1 MKKRPLLSLLFF
13 QHYQSLRMPNLL
25 KTPSI
30 FLLSLTVALA
40 TSPQDA
46 RANASVE
53 NKTTESSYSAANQ
66 KKIKGVIKDTKG
78 QPIIGANISVKG
90 TTNGT
95 ITDLDGLFVI
105 DVPTGSILKISY
117 IGYES
122 KEILVGAETNL
133 TIELKENAL
142 SLDEVVVVG
151 YGVQKKSDVTG
162 SISVTKGDDMLKQ
175 QSFSALDGLRGKSA
189 GVNIFSNSGQPGGAS
204 RVIIR
209 GISTIKSSSD
219 PLYIVDG
226 VAMED
231 FKFLNP
237 NDIER
242 IEVLKDASSA
252 AIYGARGANG
262 VIMVTTKRGNKEDG
276 AKISYAGSV
285 SVGTMAKYLDVM
297 DSYEFVDALKQS
309 YENGKKYYGLTKT
322 LDLSDPNFFNPD
334 GSPKYNTDW
343 QRESTRTTV
352 SQNHQLN
359 IQQGGKNSST
369 GVFLNY
375 TDQQGLL
382 LNTYMKR
389 INAKMAYDAKP
400 TKWLSTGINLLVNHT
415 WANEAEEGGGSQVP
429 RRTMLE
435 MIPFMPVKMPNGGW
449 TNSTSLNNDL
459 GFEGMANPVH
469 VLTTQQRMRYKT
481 QIFGNAALTF
491 HLLPN
496 LDLKTQLG
504 IDAHNN
510 RNRDYSPK
518 DLINLSFPGG
528 KAVIDHTDMLYWQ
541 EETYLTYNENIGKH
555 RFGAMVGMSWQER
568 VVRSSSSAVEK
579 FSDDF
584 FDTDNMG
591 AGTLPLPPT
600 SLYSREAMN
609 SYFLR
614 GTYAYN
620 DKYLATVTSRVDGSS
635 KFGKNNKYAF
645 FPSVGLGWIISNEEF
660 MSGMTA
666 IDQLKLHSSFGVT
679 GNSGIMPYS
688 SLATI
693 SSGSVLINGERTPS
707 SYASRLP
714 NPDLKWEKTNQFDFG
729 FNLNLFNNRLNFDIS
744 YYYKR
749 TTDLLLD
756 KPVPHSTGYKSVVD
770 NIGEVSNQGLDF
782 MINSVNIDSR
792 DFSWST
798 TLNLNYNKNRIEALG
813 KNNEDIEPGPWWV
826 SGSQIRLRV
835 GESLGSFYGY
845 ERLGIWT
852 EAEAAEAKAA
862 GQNVGQAKR
871 SKDKKILGKGLPD
884 FTGSIINNLRYKN
897 FDLTFD
903 LQFVLGVD
911 VLQQFMHSTEDRF
924 GYSNGLASV
933 YRDAYSP
940 SNPNTMVQAIRN
952 APLTGQS
959 SELDSHWVADGSYLR
974 ANLIQ
979 LGYTFDA
986 KAVKALGLSSLRAY
1000 VSVNNAF
1007 LIHSKD
1013 FKGYDPE
1020 GSSWNDNQWGQNMFF
1035 FQYPKPRTF
1044 NLGVNVTF

>member
-1 MKKRPLLSLLFF
+1 MRN
-13 QHYQSLRMPNLL
+13 ML

-30 FLLSLTVALA
+30 FLLSLTIAL
-40 TSPQDA
+40 TISPQDA
-46 RANASVE
+46 RADASV
-53 NKTTESSYSAANQ
+53 NNNTAGSTSAVKNQ
-66 KKIKGVIKDTKG
+66 KKIKGVIKDSNG
-78 QPIIGANISVKG
+78 QPVFGANVSVKG
-90 TTNGT
+90 TSNGT
-95 ITDLDGLFVI
+95 ITDIDGNFTI
-105 DVPTGSILKISY
+105 DAPAGATLKISY
-117 IGYES
+117 IGYDS
-122 KEILVGAETNL
+122 KEIVVDQQSNL
-133 TIELKENAL
+133 TIELKENAQ

-162 SISVTKGDDMLKQ
+162 SISFAKGEEMLKQ
-175 QSFSALDGLRGKSA
+175 QSFSALDGLKGKAS
-189 GVNIFSNSGQPGGAS
+189 GVNIFSNSGQPGGGS

-219 PLYIVDG
+219 PLYVVDG
-226 VAMED
+226 VVMED
-231 FKFLNP
+231 FKYVNP

-262 VIMVTTKRGNKEDG
+262 VIMVTTKRGNKGEN
-276 AKISYAGSV
+276 ATISYSGSI

-297 DSYEFVDALKQS
+297 DANEFVDALKQS
-309 YENGKKYYGLTKT
+309 YANGKKYYGLTKELNLT
-322 LDLSDPNFFNPD
+322 DPNFFNTD
-334 GSPKYNTDW
+334 GTPKYNTDW
-343 QRESTRTTV
+343 QRESTRTTF
-352 SQNHQLN
+352 SHNHQLS
-359 IQQGGKNSST
+359 IQQGGEKSSV

-382 LNTYMKR
+382 LNSYMKR
-389 INAKMAYDAKP
+389 VNAKMAYDAKP
-400 TKWLSTGINLLVNHT
+400 KKWLSTGINLLVNHT

-429 RRTMLE
+429 RRSMIE
-435 MIPFMPVKMPNGGW
+435 MVPFMPVKLPNGAW

-469 VLTTQQRMRYKT
+469 VLTTQQRMRYRT

-504 IDAHNN
+504 VDAHNS
-510 RNRDYSPK
+510 RGRDYSPK
-518 DLINLSFPGG
+518 DLINLSYPNG
-528 KAVIDHTDMLYWQ
+528 KAVIDQSDMLYWQ
-541 EETYLTYNENIGKH
+541 EETYLTYNTTINKH
-555 RFGAMVGMSWQER
+555 RLNAMAGLSWQER
-568 VVRSSSSAVEK
+568 VIRSSSSATEG
-579 FSDDF
+579 FADDF
-584 FDTDNMG
+584 FGTDNMG
-591 AGTLPLPPT
+591 AGTMPLAPT
-600 SLYSREAMN
+600 SGYSRWAMN

-614 GTYAYN
+614 GSYTYN
-620 DKYLATVTSRVDGSS
+620 DKYLATVTGRMDGSS

-645 FPSVGLGWIISNEEF
+645 FPSLGLGWIISNEGF
-660 MSGMTA
+660 MKDITT
-666 IDQLKLHSSFGVT
+666 IDQLKLHTSFGVT
-679 GNSGIMPYS
+679 GNSEIGTYR
-688 SLATI
+688 SLSTI
-693 SSGSVLINGERTPS
+693 SSNSVLIDGKRVSS

-729 FNLNLFNNRLNFDIS
+729 FNLNMFKNRLNFDIS

-756 KPVPHSTGYKSVVD
+756 RPVPHSTGFQSVVD

-782 MINSVNIDSR
+782 MVNSVNINTR
-792 DFSWST
+792 DFNWSS
-798 TLNLNYNKNRIEALG
+798 TLNLNYNKNKIEALG
-813 KNNEDIEPGPWWV
+813 ENNEDIEPGPWWV

-852 EAEAAEAKAA
+852 DAEAAEAKAA

-884 FTGSIINNLRYKN
+884 FTGSFINTLRYKN
-897 FDLTFD
+897 FDLTLD
-903 LQFVLGVD
+903 MQFALGVD
-911 VLQQFMHSTEDRF
+911 VLQQYMHSTEDRF

-933 YRDAYSP
+933 YRDAWSP

-979 LGYTFDA
+979 IGYTFA
-986 KAVKALGLSSLRAY
+986 PKTLKSLGLTSLRTY
-1000 VSVNNAF
+1000 LSVNNAF

-1020 GSSWNDNQWGQNMFF
+1020 GSSWSDNQWGQNMFF
-1035 FQYPKPRTF
+1035 FQYPKPRTYSF
-1044 NLGVNVTF
+1044 GVNVTF